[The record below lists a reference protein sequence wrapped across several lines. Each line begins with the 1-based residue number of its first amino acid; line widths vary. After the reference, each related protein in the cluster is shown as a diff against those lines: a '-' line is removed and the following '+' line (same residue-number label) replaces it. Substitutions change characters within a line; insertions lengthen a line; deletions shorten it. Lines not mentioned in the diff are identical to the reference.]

1 MWGLSHEKQHRWK
14 LKGQGRSGKPQSPC
28 RAVCPSTVSSLG
40 KNNDQLSFL
49 KMCSS
54 ETFKCSQTD
63 DYVFMYTMEDELY
76 FPIEVLHMAWQVLS
90 PSKDI
95 KTMKRC

>member
-1 MWGLSHEKQHRWK
+1 MPPSSSTLS
-14 LKGQGRSGKPQSPC
+14 SPGK
-28 RAVCPSTVSSLG
+28 T
-40 KNNDQLSFL
+40 NHHLSFL

-63 DYVFMYTMEDELY
+63 DYIFMYTMEDELY
-76 FPIEVLHMAWQVLS
+76 FPIEVLQMAWQVLS

-95 KTMKRC
+95 KTIEKVLMSLNEREGNR

>member
-1 MWGLSHEKQHRWK
+1 MGSHVV
-14 LKGQGRSGKPQSPC
+14 PQSPC
-28 RAVCPSTVSSLG
+28 GAACPSTVSSPR
-40 KNNDQLSFL
+40 KNNNQLSFL

-63 DYVFMYTMEDELY
+63 DYIFMYMMEDELY
-76 FPIEVLHMAWQVLS
+76 FPNEVLHIAWQVLS

-95 KTMKRC
+95 KSMKTC